1 VNYVDRPAFAE
12 GQLLAA
18 VDLELTVDYARDAL
32 EAHDATAHV
41 AGVIDGMA
49 LALQPNVPPA
59 AGNAA
64 FVAPGFAVDG
74 SGRQLRIVTPM
85 PIVTDPLAGHPSNP
99 YPAYVWYSELPMTPV
114 TAVDPCGTVVNRVRE
129 NVNAGVFASA
139 ADALAAQPAAVCLGM
154 LQWNA
159 ATTAFDA
166 NPNASNGRQRGGV
179 RAGVIV
185 APEHVVAVTAEDPGP
200 TTFTVEGTLAA
211 APSADGTAP
220 GITIA
225 GGALALESTDG
236 TKSVTLQYEVANT
249 TGNALVVDLGS
260 DDAGSQLVVENKSR
274 TPLLTIGGDGSLT
287 GQDAH
292 FVNVSASAS
301 VVVGSAG
308 DTLTLAGVSP
318 DNRLGVA
325 ASARLPLAF
334 GTGATDNAS
343 FISGANPVATVD
355 PNAITH
361 LKNNV
366 AIGTI
371 DPTNNVSGIAALTD
385 ALAVCAIQREISLKP
400 GNVEFLRLALG
411 GVLLNMQAGGCD
423 VTPETV
429 TAADGSH
436 LVRIGK
442 LAVQFG
448 TASVTVRPIS
458 DTPGTITFPRAFAA
472 APAFFVSAFIGN
484 KFNVAASATSLDAAT
499 AGYKIVRFGPTTPA
513 DTNAVTWSNTKV
525 TNATVSWFAAGA
537 LP

>member
-1 VNYVDRPAFAE
+1 MNYVDRPAFAE

-18 VDLELTVDYARDAL
+18 ADLELTVDYARDAL

-41 AGVIDGMA
+41 PGVIDGMA
-49 LALQPNVPPA
+49 LVLQPNVPPV

-74 SGRQLRIVTPM
+74 NGRQLHIVTPM
-85 PIVTDPLAGHPSNP
+85 PIVTDPLAGQPSNP

-114 TAVDPCGTVVNRVRE
+114 RAIDPCGTVVNRVRE

-139 ADALAAQPAAVCLGM
+139 ADALAAQPAAVCLGT

-159 ATTAFDA
+159 ANAGFDA
-166 NPNASNGRQRGGV
+166 NPSASTGRERGGV

-185 APEHVVAVTAEDPGP
+185 APEHVVAVSAEDQGP

-220 GITIA
+220 GVTIE
-225 GGALALESTDG
+225 GGALALESADG
-236 TKSVTLQYEVANT
+236 TKGVTLHYEVANT
-249 TGNALVVDLGS
+249 TGNALIVDLGS
-260 DDAGSQLVVENKSR
+260 DDAGSAFVVENKSK
-274 TPLLTIGGDGSLT
+274 TPLVTIGGDGSLT
-287 GQDAH
+287 GQDAK
-292 FVNVSASAS
+292 FANVAASAS
-301 VVVGSAG
+301 VIVGTAG
-308 DTLTLAGVSP
+308 DTLTLANVSP
-318 DNRLGVA
+318 DNRLGVQ

-366 AIGTI
+366 ALGTI
-371 DPTNNVSGIAALTD
+371 DAANNVSGIAALTD
-385 ALAVCAIQREISLKP
+385 ALALCAIQREISLRP

-411 GVLLNMQAGGCD
+411 GVLLNMAAGGCD
-423 VTPETV
+423 VTPETA

-436 LVRIGK
+436 FVRIGK
-442 LAVQFG
+442 IGVQFG
-448 TASVTVRPIS
+448 TATVTLRPIS
-458 DTPGTITFPRAFAA
+458 ETPGTIAFPRAFAA
-472 APAFFVSAFIGN
+472 LPAFFVSAFLSN
-484 KFNVAASATSLDAAT
+484 KFNVGASATSLTTTSAD
-499 AGYKIVRFGPTTPA
+499 YKIVRFAPATPA

-525 TNATVSWFAAGA
+525 TNATVSWLAAGA